1 MKVLTIVGTR
11 PEFIRLSIIIKK
23 LDLHCEQILVHTG
36 QNYDYELNQIFFKE
50 LNIRKPDIFLEAKG
64 SFGAQLAII
73 SKKFEKV
80 IKKVKPDRLLVLGD
94 TNSSLSAILAKRM
107 GVPVFHMEAGNRC
120 FDLKV
125 PEEVNR
131 KIIDHSSDIL
141 LPYTNRSCE
150 NLVNEGIP
158 RRRIYITGN
167 PIYEVLKTFEKQINN
182 SKILKKM
189 NLNRNKFF
197 LLTLHREENVDNKN
211 KLKEFIGVLND
222 IHAKFK
228 YTIIW
233 PVHPRTKK
241 NLVNNNLLDPKNKA
255 LKIIKPLG
263 FIDFVKLEK
272 NSYCVLTDS
281 GTVQEECSIFG
292 IPNITLRETTERPET
307 IESSSNM
314 ITSSNIEIILN
325 AINISV
331 KYSNNITIPEGY
343 EVNNVSDKVCKILLS
358 NYFRTYA

>member
-1 MKVLTIVGTR
+1 MKILTIVGTR
-11 PEFIRLSIIIKK
+11 PEFIRLSVIIKK
-23 LDLHCEQILVHTG
+23 LDLFCDQILVHTG
-36 QNYDYELNQIFFKE
+36 QNYDYELDQIFFKE
-50 LNIRKPDIFLEAKG
+50 LGIRKPDIFLEAKG
-64 SFGAQLAII
+64 SFGTQLSII

-80 IKKVKPDRLLVLGD
+80 LKASMPDRLLVLGD

-107 GVPVFHMEAGNRC
+107 GIPVFHMEAGNRC

-158 RRRIYITGN
+158 RRRIYVTGN
-167 PIYEVLKTFEKQINN
+167 PIYEVLNN
-182 SKILKKM
+182 YERKIIKSQILKKM
-189 NLNRNKFF
+189 KLKKNNFF
-197 LLTLHREENVDNKN
+197 LLTLHREENVDDIK
-211 KLKEFIGVLND
+211 KLKEFINVLNN
-222 IHAKFK
+222 IHSKFK
-228 YTIIW
+228 RQIIW

-241 NLVNNNLLDPKNKA
+241 NLDKNKLINNNNRA
-255 LKIIKPLG
+255 IKIIKPLG

-314 ITSSNIEIILN
+314 ITSNNLDIILN
-325 AINISV
+325 AIKISV
-331 KYSNNITIPEGY
+331 KYSKNISAPDGY
-343 EVNNVSDKVCKILLS
+343 KEKNVSDKVCKIILG